1 MLIAK
6 ALSKHSSRKCSLENR
21 KTLKNEEGW
30 MGDTTLL
37 TALKRY
43 EIGLKDILVRCLDL
57 LRALDTACTLS
68 GIL

>member
-6 ALSKHSSRKCSLENR
+6 ALSEHSSRNSSHWENQ

-43 EIGLKDILVRCLDL
+43 E
-57 LRALDTACTLS
+57 RA
-68 GIL
+68 